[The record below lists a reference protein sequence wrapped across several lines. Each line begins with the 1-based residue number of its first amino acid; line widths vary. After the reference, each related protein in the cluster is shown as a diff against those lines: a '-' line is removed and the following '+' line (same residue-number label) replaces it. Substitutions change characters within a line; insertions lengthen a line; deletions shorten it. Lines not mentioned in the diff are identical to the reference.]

1 MVAIYIGHSLQIAH
15 LVGEF
20 FTTCNG
26 QVPHLRLVNCG
37 LALFLLAKNSLNNLR
52 YCDYRL
58 PSTDAGL
65 RLEEFLGPI
74 GSLGK
79 ISYNSYPG

>member
-1 MVAIYIGHSLQIAH
+1 MGAVYIGHSLQIAQI
-15 LVGEF
+15 VGEF

-52 YCDYRL
+52 YCDYHL
-58 PSTDAGL
+58 PTTDAGL
-65 RLEEFLGPI
+65 
-74 GSLGK
+74 LGK
-79 ISYNSYPG
+79 PENLYRVYRVIRKNFL